1 MHSLFLCGMR
11 HALARIF
18 LIVFC
23 LTTSVVCAQRADMI
37 KVGIFWDNRPTSIKV
52 IGRSGSYAIYADG
65 AQVESLSPT
74 SEVTITITNKGILL
88 RANHRK
94 VGYYRELK
102 LRAAQYDASVI
113 ITPLH
118 PTLAIRKYQGSFD
131 ISNKSGRLKI
141 INQVRFDQYLTGVV
155 QSEAG
160 NKHTPEFYKVQA
172 IICRT
177 YALKHYYKFKEEGFN
192 LCDRVDSQVYKTMG
206 WNDTIREA
214 VEATKDI
221 VIVDSDINLISAV
234 FHSNSGGA
242 TINSEDLWVQAV
254 PYLRAVND
262 TFSVCQPHY
271 DWSKAVGTTDYLS
284 YFSKNFELDTADNT
298 IRNQI
303 LFYNPSERT
312 SYYFPEQ
319 ELVPLRKFRS
329 DFQLNSTAFHTGL
342 SGDSVIIVGRGFGH
356 GVGLSQE
363 GAMHMARLGYTY
375 TDILHHYYQNIHLIK
390 LSVIDFF
397 RD

>member
-1 MHSLFLCGMR
+1 MR
-11 HALARIF
+11 HVLARTF
-18 LIVFC
+18 LILFC
-23 LTTSVVCAQRADMI
+23 LTTSVVWAQRADMI
-37 KVGIFWDNRPTSIKV
+37 KVGIFWDNRPSSIKV
-52 IGRSGSYAIYADG
+52 TGRSGSYAIYADG

-74 SEVTITITNKGILL
+74 NEVTITITNKGILL

-94 VGYYRELK
+94 VGYYRAIR

-118 PTLAIRKYQGSFD
+118 PRLGTRKYEGSFD
-131 ISNKSGRLKI
+131 ISNKGGKLKI
-141 INQVRFDQYLTGVV
+141 INQVRFDQYLAGVV

-177 YALKHYYKFKEEGFN
+177 YALKHYNKFKQEGFN

-214 VEATKDI
+214 VEETKDI

-271 DWSKAVGTTDYLS
+271 DWMKAVGVDDYLS
-284 YFSKNFELDTADNT
+284 YFKTNYQFDIADST
-298 IRNQI
+298 TRNQI
-303 LFYNPSERT
+303 LFYQPDKRT
-312 SYYFPEQ
+312 PYYFPE
-319 ELVPLRKFRS
+319 LSKVPLRQFRS
-329 DFQLNSTAFHTGL
+329 DFQLNSTAFRTGL

-363 GAMHMARLGYTY
+363 GAMHMAKLGYSY